1 MHAPLTLPILLRRL
15 LPLSASDMAMAL
27 GDPLVAIALARM
39 TGPEITLAALGIIKA
54 LANFL
59 ESPIIMLLHAST
71 ALSASRRSRRALWGF
86 TLLAGSTLTGMFLFL
101 TLPPVYRFVMGQL
114 YSASPAVSQ
123 AGWAAMLVLGLWPG
137 VIAWRRYFQGILIR
151 EGRGRFLG
159 LASLARIGCLTAL
172 LIVLGRGWPELNG
185 ALVAAIAI
193 MGGLLAEAGL
203 VTWWARQGSGEL
215 EEREQPDLPDT
226 LGGVA
231 RYYFPLATT
240 MVIVWGGRAILVSVL
255 ARAVDG
261 ELALAAWAGGWG
273 FVILLANSTRMVQ
286 QLVITHSRH
295 APRGLLLRL
304 ALTAGAVATALLVLL
319 GFSSPGR
326 ELMGLLLGGGE
337 LVEPALLMV
346 RISCCLPLLV
356 ALQNTVQGYSIVS
369 GQNRRIQW
377 ASLAGT
383 LVTLGVASGIVFSGG
398 SGLVAGAASV
408 PVGVLVEILW
418 LRGVSEKTL

>member
-1 MHAPLTLPILLRRL
+1 MHSPLTLPILLRRL

-71 ALSASRRSRRALWGF
+71 ALSASRRSRQALWRF
-86 TLLAGSTLTGMFLFL
+86 TLLAGSALTALFLVL

-114 YSASPAVSQ
+114 FSASPAVSQ

-159 LASLARIGCLTAL
+159 LASLARIGCLSAL
-172 LIVLGRGWPELNG
+172 LIVLGRAWPDG
-185 ALVAAIAI
+185 ALVAASAI
-193 MGGLLAEAGL
+193 MGGLLAEAAL

-215 EEREQPDLPDT
+215 PDAGPESLPTT
-226 LGGVA
+226 LRTVG

-240 MVIVWGGRAILVSVL
+240 MVIVWGGRAVLVSIL

-286 QLVITHSRH
+286 QLVITHARQ
-295 APRGLLLRL
+295 APPGLLVRL
-304 ALTAGAVATALLVLL
+304 ALTAGAVATVLLVLL
-319 GFSSPGR
+319 GFSTPGR
-326 ELMGLLLGGGE
+326 ELMALLLGGGE

-356 ALQNTVQGYSIVS
+356 ALQNTVQGYCIVS

-383 LVTLGVASGIVFSGG
+383 LVTLGVAAGIVFSGG

-418 LRGVSEKTL
+418 LSPGRGRG

>member
-1 MHAPLTLPILLRRL
+1 
-15 LPLSASDMAMAL
+15 MAL
-27 GDPLVAIALARM
+27 GDPVVAIALSRM
-39 TGPEITLAALGIIKA
+39 AQPEIALAALGILKA

-71 ALSASRRSRRALWGF
+71 ALSVSRRSRQALWRF
-86 TLLAGSTLTGMFLFL
+86 TLLAGGTLTAIFLL
-101 TLPPVYRFVMGQL
+101 LALPPLYRVVMSELFAATPQV
-114 YSASPAVSQ
+114 SA
-123 AGWAAMLVLGLWPG
+123 AGWAPLVVLGLWPG

-159 LASLARIGCLTAL
+159 LASLARIGSLTAL
-172 LIVLGRGWPELNG
+172 LILVARGWPGLDG

-193 MGGLLAEAGL
+193 MGGLLAEASL
-203 VTWWARQGSGEL
+203 VTWWARQGSAE
-215 EEREQPDLPDT
+215 LPDGPENLPST
-226 LGGVA
+226 LSAVS

-240 MVIVWGGRAILVSVL
+240 MVIVWGGRAVLVSIL

-286 QLVITHSRH
+286 QLVITHARH
-295 APRGLLLRL
+295 APQALLLKL
-304 ALTAGAVATALLVLL
+304 ALTAGAGATLLLALL
-319 GFSSPGR
+319 GFSPAGR
-326 ELMGLLLGGGE
+326 ALMSLLLGGGE
-337 LVEPALLMV
+337 LVGPALLMV

-408 PVGVLVEILW
+408 PVGVLVEIAW
-418 LRGVSEKTL
+418 LSAHFGRVRGLSSE